1 MFCSRNHFKIIA
13 ILFMLI
19 DHIGVFL
26 LNNNML
32 FRCVGQLAFPM
43 FVYLLADGY
52 RRTKNIH
59 MYLSRL
65 MSLFLVSYFPYSM
78 AMSGSLFFSPQNI
91 YASLFLYLTMYWLLD
106 SYSLRAWETLAVWV
120 LSCFLAVA
128 LNLQYGWYG
137 VAIAVVMFY
146 LHDFEIQ
153 ESCAALIFLGLLYGY
168 TIGFPLQAVG
178 SLSVFLIPYQ
188 GNFINSPKPGKGLQW
203 VSYLF
208 YPVHLLFFAAL
219 RL

>member
-1 MFCSRNHFKIIA
+1 MFCSRNQFKIAA

-26 LNNNML
+26 LDNNML

-52 RRTKNIH
+52 RRTKNIQ
-59 MYLSRL
+59 MYMFRL
-65 MSLFLVSYFPYSM
+65 MSLFLMSYAPYSM
-78 AMSGSLFFSPQNI
+78 AMSGGLFFAPQNI
-91 YASLFLYLTMYWLLD
+91 YASLFLYLIMYWLLD
-106 SYSLRAWETLAVWV
+106 RPSLSAWEKLAFGV
-120 LSCFLAVA
+120 LSCVLAVA

-137 VAIAVVMFY
+137 VATAVVMFNFQ
-146 LHDFEIQ
+146 DFEIQ
-153 ESCAALIFLGLLYGY
+153 ESCAVLIFLGLLYGY
-168 TIGFPLQAVG
+168 PIGFPLQAVG

-188 GNFINSPKPGKGLQW
+188 GNFINSPKPGKRLQW

-208 YPVHLLFFAAL
+208 YPVLLLFFAAL